1 MEKDTDK
8 YKKKSNYLNIK
19 FKNEY
24 EDREKMLEE
33 KNKFEK
39 ILKAEITDLLQVWL
53 FFFVL
58 KNILMNTYT

>member
-8 YKKKSNYLNIK
+8 YKKKSNDLNIK
-19 FKNEY
+19 LKNEY

-39 ILKAEITDLLQVWL
+39 ILKAEIADLLQV
-53 FFFVL
+53 
-58 KNILMNTYT
+58 